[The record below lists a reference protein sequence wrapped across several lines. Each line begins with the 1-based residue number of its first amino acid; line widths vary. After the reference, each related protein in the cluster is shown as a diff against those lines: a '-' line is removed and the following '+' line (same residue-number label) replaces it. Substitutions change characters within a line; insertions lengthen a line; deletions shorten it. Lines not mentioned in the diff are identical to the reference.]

1 MKAWRIEKNKRLAT
15 AASGEGARIE
25 GGRWNS
31 VGLPMVYASEHLS
44 LAVLEILVHTSAPA
58 ARMVARSRSAIE
70 IPESAFEVLA
80 LHKLPADF
88 GPKTA
93 YSRTQ
98 AIGDEWLISKRTA
111 ALIVPSAIV
120 PIERNVLLNPSHP
133 KFAALSWAPFETIHL
148 WETWRKPGPLGLGGS
163 HAVGGWLGVWMIG
176 VEPLGGEVGV
186 AV

>member
-70 IPESAFEVLA
+70 IPESAFEVIA

-88 GPKTA
+88 GPETA
-93 YSRTQ
+93 YSMTQ

-133 KFAALSWAPFETIHL
+133 KFAALSWAPFETIHVDARL
-148 WETWRKPGPLGLGGS
+148 WT
-163 HAVGGWLGVWMIG
+163 
-176 VEPLGGEVGV
+176 V
-186 AV
+186 A